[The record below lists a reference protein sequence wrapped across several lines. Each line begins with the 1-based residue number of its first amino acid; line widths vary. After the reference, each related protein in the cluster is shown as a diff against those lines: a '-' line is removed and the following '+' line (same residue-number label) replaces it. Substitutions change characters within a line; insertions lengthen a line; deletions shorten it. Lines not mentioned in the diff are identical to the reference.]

1 MKFDDEPL
9 VPGHPLPIRPGHYS
23 PGRLERVLRAGAF
36 AVTAEIAPPDS
47 ADPNE
52 VYERASLFDG
62 YVDAINA
69 TDGSGA
75 NCHMSSVGMCALLTR
90 RGYAMVLQVSARDR
104 NRIAIQ
110 GDVLGA
116 AAMGVY
122 NILCLTGDG
131 VDVGDH
137 PEAKPVFDVDCM
149 SMLGMVRGMRDDGQ
163 FLSGRKLTSPPNVFL
178 GAAANPFAPPLDYRP
193 LRLAKK
199 VAAGAQFV
207 QTQYCFD
214 MDLFRNYM
222 AAVRDAGTHEKVF
235 ILAGVGPLA
244 SARSAEW
251 IRSNVPGIH
260 IPDAVIQRLKGA
272 DNEKEEGVRICV
284 EMINELREIEGV
296 DGVHIMAFRQEHRV
310 GEIVERSGVL
320 DGREPYPGQLG
331 QQGSPDRL
339 RPSVRHHRRTHQP
352 DRPQDTRRG
361 DEQRG
366 LQPGR
371 GGCHRPGASGRT
383 HARRQCRHPANRGG
397 AGVRLV
403 GVPGQGTGQLRDG
416 RGRAA
421 GGGAAAGR
429 EAWRRGRRDI
439 E

>member
-9 VPGHPLPIRPGHYS
+9 VPGHPLPVRPGHSS

-47 ADPNE
+47 ADANE
-52 VYERASLFDG
+52 VYERAALFDG

-75 NCHMSSVGMCALLTR
+75 HCHMSSVGMCSLLTR
-90 RGYAMVLQVSARDR
+90 RGYAMVMQVSARDR

-149 SMLGMVRGMRDDGQ
+149 SMLGMMRSMRDESR
-163 FLSGRKLTSPPNVFL
+163 FLSGRKLTTPPRIFL

-193 LRLAKK
+193 HRLAKK

-214 MDLFRNYM
+214 MDIFRNYM
-222 AAVRDAGTHEKVF
+222 RAVRDAGTHERVF

-251 IRSNVPGIH
+251 IRSNVPGVH
-260 IPDAVIQRLKGA
+260 IPDAVIRRLKGA
-272 DNEKEEGVRICV
+272 GNEKEEGVSICV
-284 EMINELREIEGV
+284 DMINELQEVDGV
-296 DGVHIMAFRQEHRV
+296 HGVHIMAYRQEHRV
-310 GEIVERSGVL
+310 AEIVESSGVL
-320 DGREPYPGQLG
+320 RDREVW
-331 QQGSPDRL
+331 
-339 RPSVRHHRRTHQP
+339 RPRHEWEELAP
-352 DRPQDTRRG
+352 SD
-361 DEQRG
+361 DEV
-366 LQPGR
+366 
-371 GGCHRPGASGRT
+371 A
-383 HARRQCRHPANRGG
+383 
-397 AGVRLV
+397 
-403 GVPGQGTGQLRDG
+403 
-416 RGRAA
+416 
-421 GGGAAAGR
+421 
-429 EAWRRGRRDI
+429 
-439 E
+439 